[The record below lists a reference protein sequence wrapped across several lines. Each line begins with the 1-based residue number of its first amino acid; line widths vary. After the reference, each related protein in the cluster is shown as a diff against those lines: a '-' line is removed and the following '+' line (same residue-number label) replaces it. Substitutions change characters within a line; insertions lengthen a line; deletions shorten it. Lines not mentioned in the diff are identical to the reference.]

1 MSVATIE
8 RFEDIKAWQVARE
21 LVSAV
26 YRASGRGKFEKDF
39 GLRDQIQRASVS
51 VMANIAEGF
60 ERSSDRELHRFLY
73 IAKGSAGEVR
83 SHLFVALDL
92 GYISDEEFSDLRAK
106 SEEVAKSLS
115 GFITYLAPK
124 EPT

>member
-1 MSVATIE
+1 MATRE
-8 RFEDIKAWQVARE
+8 RFENIKAWQAARE

-26 YRASGRGKFEKDF
+26 YRVSRRGQFEKDF

-60 ERSSDRELHRFLY
+60 ERSSDRDFHRFLY
-73 IAKGSAGEVR
+73 IAKGSAGEVL

-92 GYISDEEFSDLRAK
+92 GYVTSDEFDDLRAK
-106 SEEVAKSLS
+106 AEDVAKAFS
-115 GFITYLAPK
+115 GFIMYLASK
-124 EPT
+124 DPT